1 MNAMTTAQL
10 EHFCNTNALADA
22 VAAEFTLV
30 SGKKAVNIGGGT
42 VEFEFPVKTMLKHG
56 ANLNTLR
63 VHAQYL
69 LNNMS
74 RFATGE
80 YP

>member
-1 MNAMTTAQL
+1 MSAMTTAQL
-10 EHFCNTNALADA
+10 ETFRTTSTLADA
-22 VAAEFTLV
+22 AAAEYTII
-30 SGKKAVNIGGGT
+30 SGKKAVNVGGGT
-42 VEFEFPVKTMLKHG
+42 VEIEFPRKTMLKHG

-63 VHAQYL
+63 IQAQYL

-74 RFATGE
+74 RFAAGQ

>member
-10 EHFCNTNALADA
+10 EHFRNTSALADT
-22 VAAEFTLV
+22 AAAQFILA
-30 SGKKAVNIGGGT
+30 SGKKALNVGGGT
-42 VEFEFPVKTMLKHG
+42 VEIEFPRKTMLKHG
-56 ANLNTLR
+56 ANMNTLR

-69 LNNMS
+69 LNNLS
-74 RFATGE
+74 RFASGE

>member
-10 EHFCNTNALADA
+10 EHFRNTSALADT
-22 VAAEFTLV
+22 AAARFTLV
-30 SGKKAVNIGGGT
+30 SGKKALNVGGGT
-42 VEFEFPVKTMLKHG
+42 VEIEFPRKTMLKHG

-69 LNNMS
+69 LNNIS
-74 RFATGE
+74 RFAAGE